1 MNNISELMNKK
12 EKLHKDLQSYLCF
25 EKGIGAM
32 SLKHP
37 LVFQLF
43 YSPDLNAMCNNIY
56 KHKKECIEECI
67 EEKNYS
73 QLLWMYERPH
83 RIDAFLEHI
92 APNLSFR
99 TDEYWDILS
108 SLIVDSE
115 NIWQWKSK
123 YENLVINVDAEHA
136 RRMMDDEERE
146 FFDNLPDEVTVYR
159 GALEF
164 KDGTS
169 NIDGY
174 SWSIARETAE
184 FFANRF
190 VRDGVTPVV
199 VEGTVAKD
207 KIRSYFSGRGENEI
221 IADYEDVTLLKTA

>member
-1 MNNISELMNKK
+1 
-12 EKLHKDLQSYLCF
+12 
-25 EKGIGAM
+25 
-32 SLKHP
+32 
-37 LVFQLF
+37 
-43 YSPDLNAMCNNIY
+43 
-56 KHKKECIEECI
+56 
-67 EEKNYS
+67 
-73 QLLWMYERPH
+73 
-83 RIDAFLEHI
+83 
-92 APNLSFR
+92 
-99 TDEYWDILS
+99 
-108 SLIVDSE
+108 VDSE

-146 FFDNLPDEVTVYR
+146 FFDNLPDEVTIYR

-164 KDGTS
+164 EDGTS

-174 SWSIARETAE
+174 SWSLEREMAK

-190 VRDGVTPVV
+190 VRDGTTPVI

-221 IADYEDVTLLKTA
+221 IADYEDVTSLKTV

>member
-12 EKLHKDLQSYLCF
+12 EKLHKDLQPYLCF
-25 EKGIGAM
+25 EKGIGTM

-37 LVFQLF
+37 LVFQIF

-56 KHKKECIEECI
+56 KQKKQCIKEYI

-83 RIDAFLEHI
+83 RIDAFLEHV

-115 NIWQWKSK
+115 NIWQWKSR

-136 RRMMDDEERE
+136 RRMMNDEERE
-146 FFDNLPDEVTVYR
+146 FFDNLPDEVTIYR

-164 KDGTS
+164 EDGTS

-174 SWSIARETAE
+174 SWSLDREMAE

-190 VRDGVTPVV
+190 VRDGDTPVI
-199 VEGTVAKD
+199 VEGKIAKE
-207 KIRSYFSGRGENEI
+207 KIRSYFSGRNENEI

>member
-1 MNNISELMNKK
+1 MNNISELLNKK
-12 EKLHKDLQSYLCF
+12 EKLHKDLQPYLCF
-25 EKGIGAM
+25 EKALGNM

-37 LVFQLF
+37 LVFQIF
-43 YSPDLNAMCNNIY
+43 YSPDLNAMCNDIY
-56 KHKKECIEECI
+56 RHKKECIKEYI

-83 RIDAFLEHI
+83 RIDAFCENI

-99 TDEYWDILS
+99 TDEYWDILRN
-108 SLIVDSE
+108 LIVDSE
-115 NIWQWKSK
+115 NIWQWKSQ
-123 YENLVINVDAEHA
+123 YENLVINVDVEYA

-146 FFDNLPDEVTVYR
+146 FLDNLPDEVTIYR

-164 KDGTS
+164 EDGTS

-199 VEGTVAKD
+199 VEGKVAKE

-221 IADYEDVTLLKTA
+221 IADYNDVTLK